1 MGDAALGSACALED
15 IARIVDFLPVVSLLR
30 IVSAVSPVV
39 LTDELP
45 SDTVMPFAFSISV
58 LVPIVA
64 KPFTVISRRRLM
76 VVPAVSL
83 SVSLGES
90 VFVKW
95 KLIVSKL
102 RMFCA
107 EADALTLRMLPE
119 IVPEPPSLE
128 PP

>member
-1 MGDAALGSACALED
+1 M
-15 IARIVDFLPVVSLLR
+15 LR

-39 LTDELP
+39 LIDELP

-102 RMFCA
+102 WMFCA
-107 EADALTLRMLPE
+107 EADALTLSVLPE

>member
-1 MGDAALGSACALED
+1 M
-15 IARIVDFLPVVSLLR
+15 LR

-39 LTDELP
+39 VTDEMV
-45 SDTVMPFAFSISV
+45 SDTVIVPAVFSISV
-58 LVPIVA
+58 LVPIFE
-64 KPFTVISRRRLM
+64 KPFTVISRRRLI
-76 VVPAVSL
+76 VVPVVSL

-102 RMFCA
+102 WMFCA
-107 EADALTLRMLPE
+107 EADALTLRVLPE
-119 IVPEPPSLE
+119 IVPEPPLLK